1 MSTSLAQI
9 REEFPALQDKT
20 FFDSAGVGI
29 APRISIDAIREFL
42 DQTMFAPVRSMVEH
56 HLAIDAAREKS
67 RPEAARLIGASEDE
81 IALIESTTHG
91 LSIAARALPLDPG
104 DNIVTADL
112 EFIAVPLAWRQPN
125 RGASPEI
132 RVAKSRDGEL
142 PLSSFE
148 ELLDD
153 HTKAVVI
160 SSVQWSNGYLCDLA
174 GISKLC
180 RQAGILLVVDAI
192 QQLGALPLDVSRVPV
207 DIVICGGHKWLNAPF
222 GAGFMYIHRNI
233 FDKLNPPVAGYLSL
247 EPPLGGWGRY
257 FETPSITPLQP
268 VEFSHAARVYENG
281 GTANYPGGIGL
292 AASLHMINELGKD
305 AIEEQIRAVTTYLLK
320 GLETLGMNV
329 VTPQSPANRSGII
342 VMGFRG
348 RPHKDIELKEYLLDR
363 KILVAVR
370 YTSNVGGVRVSCH
383 FYNTKAD
390 IDRLLNAVEDYLARN
405 SELAMA
411 SQR

>member
-1 MSTSLAQI
+1 MSDSLAQV
-9 REEFPALQDKT
+9 REEFPALHDKT

-29 APRISIDAIREFL
+29 APRVSVDAIRAFL
-42 DQTMFAPVRSMVEH
+42 DQTMLAPVRSMVEH

-67 RPEAARLIGASEDE
+67 RPEAARLIGASVDE

-91 LSIAARALPLDPG
+91 LTIAARALPLDPG

-112 EFIAVPLAWRQPN
+112 EFIAVPLAWRQPKS
-125 RGASPEI
+125 GISPEI

-142 PLSSFE
+142 PPSAFE
-148 ELLDD
+148 ELIDD
-153 HTKAVVI
+153 RTKAVVI
-160 SSVQWSNGYLCDLA
+160 SSVQWSNGYLCDLE

-180 RQAGILLVVDAI
+180 RQAGVLLVVDAI
-192 QQLGALPLDVSRVPV
+192 QQLGALPLDVSKVPV
-207 DIVICGGHKWLNAPF
+207 DIVVCGGHKWLNAPF
-222 GAGFMYIHRNI
+222 GAGFMYIRRNI
-233 FDKLNPPVAGYLSL
+233 VDKLRPPVAGYLSL
-247 EPPLGGWGRY
+247 EPPLGNWGTY
-257 FETPSITPLQP
+257 FETPSIIPLQA
-268 VEFSHAARVYENG
+268 VEFSHGARVYENG

-305 AIEEQIRAVTTYLLK
+305 AIEEQIRALTTYLAK
-320 GLETLGMNV
+320 GLETLRMNV
-329 VTPQSPANRSGII
+329 VTPRSPANRSGII

-348 RPHKDIELKEYLLDR
+348 LPHKDLELKEYLLDR

-390 IDRLLNAVEDYLARN
+390 VDQLLNAVEDYLAGN
-405 SELAMA
+405 SELAVA
-411 SQR
+411 SLQ